1 MIGLYWKTLMPLF
14 LLNILLFFVL
24 HYLNTSPYVLSL
36 LVNLLMFYSVAEK
49 QEKFKAQRFV
59 LSLPISRSFY
69 VLLYYVFIV
78 LYITLLGLAMWG
90 GYELLHIFSPDRF
103 TIQEIGSHVFV
114 YALFIIMLASIL
126 IPLLFRFKPETIEA
140 RIVVSLTLFI
150 FIILSGSNR
159 NFLVDYFLQD
169 QGNLVGLSTVCI
181 ASFVVSFIISKQIME
196 KKVVL

>member
-1 MIGLYWKTLMPLF
+1 MPLF
-14 LLNILLFFVL
+14 LLNISIFFIGY
-24 HYLNTSPYVLSL
+24 YLNMSPYVLL
-36 LVNLLMFYSVAEK
+36 LFVNLLMFYSVSEK

-90 GYELLHIFSPDRF
+90 GYELLRVFSPDRF
-103 TIQEIGSHVFV
+103 TIQEIGLHVFV
-114 YALFIIMLASIL
+114 YVLFIVMLASIL

-140 RIVVSLTLFI
+140 RIVLSLTLI
-150 FIILSGSNR
+150 MFIILPGSNR
-159 NFLVDYFLQD
+159 DFLVDYFAQD
-169 QGNLVGLSTVCI
+169 QDKLIGLSAVCI
-181 ASFVVSFIISKQIME
+181 TSFVVSFICSKQIVE